1 MITITEIAKQS
12 GVSRGTVDRVLHNRG
27 RVAAKTRDRVQKIIK
42 DLGYEPN
49 VFARSLSLA
58 KTYRFYVILPEIS
71 PNIRYWNLP
80 LRGAQRAQH
89 QLKPHN
95 VEVSFFHYQGYS
107 VDSFDQQIQKS
118 LDENPDGLL
127 IAPIIYDPLA
137 KQALDKI
144 PDHIPKVFINVR
156 TPDCKHLAYIGQD
169 FSKSA
174 QTAARLMQLLLPDGG
189 TLAVLTV
196 TDPVSLF
203 NQRVKGFQSFFRHQ
217 KKWKIRIVCADID
230 PENRT
235 DLRVVPALHRL
246 YEQET
251 VQGIFVTNAH
261 AWQVARFVREYDI
274 PKPALIGYDLT
285 EKNIPYLADRTIDFI
300 LSQRPEIQG
309 YEGVFTLYRH
319 MILEQP
325 IKETLLLPIDIITKE
340 NMDDFVTSFQF

>member
-1 MITITEIAKQS
+1 MITITEIAKRA

-58 KTYRFYVILPEIS
+58 KTYRFHVILPEIS
-71 PNIRYWNLP
+71 PKIRYWNIP
-80 LRGAQRAQH
+80 LQGAQRAQH

-95 VEVSFFHYQGYS
+95 VEITYFHYQGYS
-107 VDSFDQQIQKS
+107 FDSFDQQIRKS
-118 LDENPDGLL
+118 LVENPDGLL

-144 PDHIPKVFINVR
+144 PAHIPTVFINVR
-156 TPDCKHLAYIGQD
+156 TPKCNHLAYIGQD
-169 FSKSA
+169 FFKSA
-174 QTAARLMQLLLPDGG
+174 QTAARLMQLLLPNGG

-203 NQRVKGFQSFFRHQ
+203 NQRVNGFQSFFNEQ
-217 KKWKIRIVCADID
+217 IKWHVRTVCADID

-235 DLRVVPALHRL
+235 DLMIRPALHRL
-246 YEQET
+246 YEQEP

-261 AWQVARFVREYDI
+261 AWQVAKLIREYGV
-274 PKPALIGYDLT
+274 PKPAIIGYDLT
-285 EKNIPYLADRTIDFI
+285 ERNIPYLADGTIDFI
-300 LSQRPEIQG
+300 ISQRPEIQG
-309 YEGVFTLYRH
+309 YEGIFTLYRH
-319 MILEQP
+319 MILAQP
-325 IKETLLLPIDIITKE
+325 VRKTLLLPIDIITKE
-340 NMDDFVTSFQF
+340 NMDDFVTSFQL